1 MTGKTSIVSSSVLP
15 LDARTARIAA
25 GGGLHASLTAS
36 PVTEKEPSGRYRV
49 AGLDPDGLDFPVP
62 HAADSRRASS
72 FSVPRTSVPS
82 EPVLNCNP
90 T

>member
-1 MTGKTSIVSSSVLP
+1 MTGKTSIAASSVLP

-25 GGGLHASLTAS
+25 GGGLSVSLTVS
-36 PVTEKEPSGRYRV
+36 SMTGKETPGRYCV
-49 AGLDPDGLDFPVP
+49 DGLDPDGLDLPMP

-72 FSVPRTSVPS
+72 FSVPRASVQS